1 MIIESFNSLYAEEI
15 SMKFPHSFAA
25 IFSIDSYTFK
35 LCSNRPPSFARWC
48 PPLQGAVK
56 NPFRGTSIAA
66 YMKGFEQR
74 RSNRF
79 HAHFDMSPELV
90 LDKRDDIKG
99 GTSDERVARRHVQLL
114 DERVQAQQQREEIA
128 PQLEQEK
135 SKLAMLKEQDRD
147 LAPRM
152 RDAQLIYDKAERSLS
167 WAQSTQQS
175 RGLFKKLLHGASDQ
189 AKVDELTQELEQAQQ
204 VYEDIWKWMEERI

>member
-1 MIIESFNSLYAEEI
+1 GDSDTGHGKTRLEYRRESKGYARDLLANAAQRDRGGVARHTLYGQ
-15 SMKFPHSFAA
+15 
-25 IFSIDSYTFK
+25 
-35 LCSNRPPSFARWC
+35 ARRDWA
-48 PPLQGAVK
+48 LDRLLTGAVK
-56 NPFRGTSIAA
+56 DPVGGTAIAA
-66 YMKGFEQR
+66 YMNGFEAR

-79 HAHFDMSPELV
+79 HAHFELSPDLV

-99 GTSDERVARRHVQLL
+99 GRSGERAARRHGQLL
-114 DERVQAQQQREEIA
+114 DERAQAQQQREEIA

-152 RDAQLIYDKAERSLS
+152 RDAQYIYDNAERSLS

-189 AKVDELTQELEQAQQ
+189 A
-204 VYEDIWKWMEERI
+204 